1 VAAVAAAA
9 TVAVVTVPAEAFPR
23 LADDAGPSELQLS
36 RVAYRRARTRRS
48 AAVASASTVV
58 FLAVIGTAIVL
69 SPGWDRVK
77 AQFLDWD
84 LAKDSLPDIL
94 AGLWLNIRVLV
105 VCAVL
110 IVIVGLG
117 VATLRTLRGAV
128 WFPVRAL
135 AAAFTDFFRGMPLII
150 LLYLI
155 GFGAPGLQLQGI
167 PDDPV
172 VLGVIALTLTYSAY
186 VAEVFRA
193 GIESVHPSQR
203 AAARSLGLSY
213 GQTMRRVVLPQAVRR
228 VTPPLLNDFVALQK
242 DVGLISVL
250 GAFDAV
256 REAQVAADAAFNFTP
271 YLVAGL
277 LFVLL
282 AIPTIRLAD
291 WVTLRAVRRQQASG
305 AL

>member
-1 VAAVAAAA
+1 M
-9 TVAVVTVPAEAFPR
+9 
-23 LADDAGPSELQLS
+23 
-36 RVAYRRARTRRS
+36 
-48 AAVASASTVV
+48 
-58 FLAVIGTAIVL
+58 VL
-69 SPGWDRVK
+69 SPGWPRVRET
-77 AQFLDWD
+77 FLDWEV
-84 LAKDSLPDIL
+84 AKDSLPDIL
-94 AGLWLNIRVLV
+94 SGLWLNIRVLAV
-105 VCAVL
+105 SAVL
-110 IVIVGLG
+110 IVVVGLAI
-117 VATLRTLRGAV
+117 ATLRTLRGPL

-135 AAAFTDFFRGMPLII
+135 AAAYTDFFRGMPLII
-150 LLYLI
+150 LLYLV
-155 GFGAPGLQLQGI
+155 GFGLPGLQLQGI

-172 VLGVIALTLTYSAY
+172 ILGTLALVLTYSAY

-213 GQTMRRVVLPQAVRR
+213 SQTMRRVVLPQAVRR

-256 REAQVAADAAFNFTP
+256 RQAQIHADAAFNYTP

-291 WVTLRAVRRQQASG
+291 WVTLRAARRQQASG

>member
-1 VAAVAAAA
+1 
-9 TVAVVTVPAEAFPR
+9 VTVPAEAFPH
-23 LADDAGPSELQLS
+23 LGDDAGPSELQQW
-36 RVAYRRARTRRS
+36 RDDYRRSRTRRS
-48 AAVASASTVV
+48 VGIASASTVV
-58 FLAVIGTAIVL
+58 FFAVVLAAVVL
-69 SPGWDRVK
+69 SPGWPRVK
-77 AQFLDWD
+77 ATFLDWE
-84 LAKDSLPDIL
+84 LAKDSLPSIL
-94 AGLWLNIRVLV
+94 SGLWLNVRVLV

-110 IVIVGLG
+110 ILLVGLG
-117 VATLRTLRGAV
+117 IATLRTLRGPV

-135 AAAFTDFFRGMPLII
+135 AAAYTDFFRGMPLII
-150 LLYLI
+150 LLYLV
-155 GFGAPGLQLQGI
+155 GFGLPGLRLQGI

-172 VLGVIALTLTYSAY
+172 VLGTIALVLTYSAY

-271 YLVAGL
+271 YFVAGL

-291 WVTLRAVRRQQASG
+291 YVSLRAVRRQQASG

>member
-1 VAAVAAAA
+1 
-9 TVAVVTVPAEAFPR
+9 VTVPAEAFPH
-23 LADDAGPSELQLS
+23 LPDDAGPSDLQ
-36 RVAYRRARTRRS
+36 RWREDYRRGRARR
-48 AAVASASTVV
+48 AAGISGASTVV
-58 FLAVIGTAIVL
+58 FFAVVATAVVL
-69 SPGWDRVK
+69 SPGWQRTK
-77 AQFLDWD
+77 SLFLDWGVARD
-84 LAKDSLPDIL
+84 AFPSIL
-94 AGLWLNIRVLV
+94 SGLWLNIRVLV

-110 IVIVGLG
+110 IVLVGLA
-117 VATLRTLRGAV
+117 VASLRTLRGPI

-135 AAAFTDFFRGMPLII
+135 ATGYTDVFRGIPLII
-150 LLYLI
+150 LLYI
-155 GFGAPGLQLQGI
+155 VGFGLPGLRLQGV
-167 PDDPV
+167 PTSPV
-172 VLGVIALTLTYSAY
+172 VLGGLALVLTYAAY

-203 AAARSLGLSY
+203 AAARSLGLTY

-256 REAQVAADAAFNFTP
+256 RNAQIASDAAFNYTP
-271 YLVAGL
+271 YMVAGL

-291 WVTLRAVRRQQASG
+291 WVTLRAVRRQQAAG

>member
-1 VAAVAAAA
+1 
-9 TVAVVTVPAEAFPR
+9 VTVPAEAFPH
-23 LADDAGPSELQLS
+23 LADDAGPSELQQWRES
-36 RVAYRRARTRRS
+36 YRRARTRRS

-58 FLAVIGTAIVL
+58 FLGVVGTAIVL

-77 AQFLDWD
+77 QQFLDWE
-84 LAKDSLPDIL
+84 LVKDSLPDIL
-94 AGLWLNIRVLV
+94 SGLWLNIRVLA

-110 IVIVGLG
+110 IVLVGLG
-117 VATLRTLRGAV
+117 IASLRTLRGAV

-135 AAAFTDFFRGMPLII
+135 AAAYTDFFRGMPLII

-155 GFGAPGLQLQGI
+155 GFGLPGLRLQGI

-172 VLGVIALTLTYSAY
+172 VLGVIALVLTYSAY

-256 REAQVAADAAFNFTP
+256 REAQVAADSAFNFTP

-291 WVTLRAVRRQQASG
+291 WVTLRAVRRQQSSG

>member
-1 VAAVAAAA
+1 V
-9 TVAVVTVPAEAFPR
+9 
-23 LADDAGPSELQLS
+23 
-36 RVAYRRARTRRS
+36 
-48 AAVASASTVV
+48 
-58 FLAVIGTAIVL
+58 
-69 SPGWDRVK
+69 
-77 AQFLDWD
+77 
-84 LAKDSLPDIL
+84 
-94 AGLWLNIRVLV
+94 
-105 VCAVL
+105 
-110 IVIVGLG
+110 
-117 VATLRTLRGAV
+117 
-128 WFPVRAL
+128 
-135 AAAFTDFFRGMPLII
+135 
-150 LLYLI
+150 
-155 GFGAPGLQLQGI
+155 GFGLPGLQLQGV
-167 PDDPV
+167 PDNPV
-172 VLGVIALTLTYSAY
+172 VLGTIALVLTYSAY

-213 GQTMRRVVLPQAVRR
+213 AQTMRRVVLPQAVRR

-256 REAQVAADAAFNFTP
+256 RAAQVAADEAFNFTP

-305 AL
+305 SL